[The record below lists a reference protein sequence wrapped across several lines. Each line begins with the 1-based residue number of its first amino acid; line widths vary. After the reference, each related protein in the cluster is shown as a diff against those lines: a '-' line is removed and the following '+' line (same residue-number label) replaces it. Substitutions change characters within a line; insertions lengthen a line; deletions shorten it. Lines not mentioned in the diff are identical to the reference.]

1 MSGDTAP
8 SRQSYV
14 GRGDVAND
22 DGDEDMMM
30 SFSSSSSL
38 MHAYLASDRYAHHVA
53 VEDAGW
59 TGGCSPQVE
68 QNRRFLEARKLYSE
82 NRGWYMLYHV
92 PAP

>member
-1 MSGDTAP
+1 VSGDTAP

-38 MHAYLASDRYAHHVA
+38 MRIWDLTDTRI
-53 VEDAGW
+53 
-59 TGGCSPQVE
+59 T
-68 QNRRFLEARKLYSE
+68 
-82 NRGWYMLYHV
+82 
-92 PAP
+92 